1 MQVAIVGLSDL
12 TENEE
17 HEVEN
22 EVKAILKK
30 YDPINTTIIYGGA
43 KGVDTIASN
52 TALILGFAIKP
63 YLPFINAWAGYK
75 KRNIEMANDCDEL
88 YCITIPSRSKESKCY
103 HHKPIQD
110 HQKTA
115 GCFTANIA
123 RKLNKPCKLIV
134 TRQR

>member
-63 YLPFINAWAGYK
+63 YLPYINTWVGYQ
-75 KRNIEMANDCDEL
+75 KRNIEMAKDCDEL
-88 YCITIPSRSKESKCY
+88 FCITTPKKKQKCY
-103 HHKPIQD
+103 HHRPLQN
-110 HQKTA
+110 HEKTA
-115 GCFTANIA
+115 GCYTANIA